1 VVLAGADS
9 FSEGTSFKYSE
20 RQLTVTKAGKCPVFR
35 LDTPGHPKAYGAAI
49 DLSSVVADANGQL
62 LWHTVT
68 TTVQNGKPVQWEAVL
83 ENGWVEGYRIV
94 NTDIAGLQGQQ
105 IAIPSAGSGPFL
117 GTVDG
122 NRITGSQTILPALAD
137 RLFVVVNR
145 LRTRP
150 AGCAT
155 ASANRLLTWH
165 DPQPRTPSSELV
177 TLNSKRRCGS
187 GGSDDDARR
196 DQLKLDVPVKQDG
209 PVDGQVEL
217 LSDRQ
222 RPVGSEA
229 QTGAAHVDSAT
240 GPVLIRPT
248 TARDAVPNFQV
259 QRKADTGAALR
270 TGSLR

>member
-1 VVLAGADS
+1 MGWLLSGYSRLPILTLNAPAMADARHCTRGVH
-9 FSEGTSFKYSE
+9 F
-20 RQLTVTKAGKCPVFR
+20 
-35 LDTPGHPKAYGAAI
+35 
-49 DLSSVVADANGQL
+49 LSSGRELVNAAASGRRNPVRLPISGLDPLMSVRSNAVAAS
-62 LWHTVT
+62 HV
-68 TTVQNGKPVQWEAVL
+68 
-83 ENGWVEGYRIV
+83 
-94 NTDIAGLQGQQ
+94 
-105 IAIPSAGSGPFL
+105 SASAL
-117 GTVDG
+117 
-122 NRITGSQTILPALAD
+122 TGSQTILPALAD
-137 RLFVVVNR
+137 RLFVAVNR

-155 ASANRLLTWH
+155 ASANRFLTWH

-177 TLNSKRRCGS
+177 TLNSKRRYGS